1 MLFPRMS
8 LNSNYCPMA
17 VVVLRLKQRTQSF
30 WHSPTCVIAKPSI
43 SDINCKSLKCTI
55 TMFSKTRSI
64 MFWSYIDKSRSCD
77 ILLLVRFL
85 LHTAQQPKK
94 GNKKTQKSLPLLSED
109 RYAYLVQI
117 LHLIYPSQNNIRSTP
132 ITCQQEADLQ
142 EIVLENHDE
151 TITTLYF
158 SFLCVIAVH
167 NDGTAG

>member
-1 MLFPRMS
+1 
-8 LNSNYCPMA
+8 
-17 VVVLRLKQRTQSF
+17 
-30 WHSPTCVIAKPSI
+30 
-43 SDINCKSLKCTI
+43 
-55 TMFSKTRSI
+55 

-77 ILLLVRFL
+77 IFDSSRFAAYVVQ
-85 LHTAQQPKK
+85 HTAQPKK

-132 ITCQQEADLQ
+132 ITCEQEADLQ